1 MDETYKYLLSD
12 MRQALGMRH
21 LCAALDSLQGA
32 ASCLKEAAVADEA
45 AQIRASYDMMLDYFE
60 KGVADP
66 ERAKLYHRFMQRCME
81 LGETLGRVGE
91 LQSDSH
97 YATTRRM
104 LQRLLGDVPSL
115 LAVDSLAALEHR
127 NLFDLIM
134 TSPQLLM
141 AEHELLSSYL
151 WHEEDLLERKCL
163 VASALTLGCMKCFD
177 VHKLRLLI
185 ALSEHTEPSL
195 QVRGLVGTVFV
206 CAYHAD
212 KVVYYPDVESRLS
225 LLLDQAP
232 WVQRLDELQTQLFLT
247 LDTKRIDRKI
257 NEEIVPKI
265 MEHIKEVRKERDLS
279 LDDFNPD
286 LMDSDFNPDWHRPT
300 DHAMDGYF
308 KEFAAWQEK
317 GADLYM
323 NTFSHLKQRFPFFN
337 YAANWFY
344 PFTFNHPS
352 VPDSCRTNPMVGMML
367 KANGLCDSDKYS
379 FCLMAESLPGTNSM
393 DQVMNHMPE
402 EVKANLQGSMNE
414 ALASDFSKEDFKQQL
429 RSYVQGFY
437 RFCHLFSFRSDY
449 PNPFKSN
456 LLIGEIHPFEPLLAN
471 SAAVLRMADAVFDD
485 HSYSLAS
492 HLYAQLPPD
501 ECHVQTWQKMGFCDE
516 SLKRYDEAVDCYEEA
531 LQTDP
536 ASVWTLRR
544 ISTCLR
550 RLHRY
555 AEAELHLLDLEQM
568 QPEETEV
575 ALWLAE
581 CFMHE
586 QLYDEAFKRLFK
598 VDYLQ
603 PGLPKVQR
611 ALGWC
616 SLLTGKYEQAE
627 KYYGRLLADEAHR
640 TPSDFLNA
648 GHTAWLMGHMS
659 ETISRYKAAA
669 QASENPY
676 EFLLEDRPLLL
687 KAGKT
692 EAELT
697 MMADAVGRSVQQ
709 KGQ

>member
-12 MRQALGMRH
+12 MRQALGARH

-32 ASCLKEAAVADEA
+32 AACLKKADVAEEA

-66 ERAKLYHRFMQRCME
+66 ERAKLYNRFMQRCME

-97 YATTRRM
+97 YATTRRT
-104 LQRLLGDVPSL
+104 LQHLMGDVPSL
-115 LAVDSLAALEHR
+115 LGVDSLATLEHR
-127 NLFDLIM
+127 NLFDLIL

-141 AEHELLSSYL
+141 AEHELLSAYL
-151 WHEEDLLERKCL
+151 WHEDDLLERKCL
-163 VASALTLGCMKCFD
+163 VASALTLGCLKYFD

-185 ALSEHTEPSL
+185 ALSEHAEPSL

-206 CAYHAD
+206 CASHAD
-212 KVVYYPDVESRLS
+212 KVAYYPDVESRLS

-232 WVQRLDELQTQLFLT
+232 WAQRLDELQAQLFLT

-265 MEHIKEVRKERDLS
+265 MEHIKDVRKERDLS

-286 LMDSDFNPDWHRPT
+286 LLDSDVNPDWHKPT
-300 DHAMDGYF
+300 DGAMNGYF
-308 KEFAAWQEK
+308 KEFVAWQEK

-352 VPDSCRTNPMVGMML
+352 VPGTCRTNPMVGMML
-367 KANGLCDSDKYS
+367 KSNGLCDSDKYS
-379 FCLMAESLPGTNSM
+379 FCLMAENLPGRNM
-393 DQVMNHMPE
+393 DQMLNGLPE
-402 EVKANLQGSMNE
+402 EVKGDLQNSMNE

-437 RFCHLFSFRSDY
+437 RFCNLFSFRSDY

-456 LLIGEIHPFEPLLAN
+456 LLIGEIHPFESLLAN
-471 SAAVLRMADAVFDD
+471 SEAVLRLADAVFDD
-485 HSYSLAS
+485 HAYSLAC
-492 HLYAQLPPD
+492 HLYALLPAD
-501 ECHVQTWQKMGFCDE
+501 QCSAQAWQKRGFCEE
-516 SLKRYDEAVDCYEEA
+516 SLKRFDEAVHCYESA
-531 LQTDP
+531 LDAEPHST
-536 ASVWTLRR
+536 WTLRR
-544 ISTCLR
+544 LSSCLR
-550 RLHRY
+550 RLHKY
-555 AEAELHLLDLEQM
+555 AEAELHLLELEQI
-568 QPEETEV
+568 QPEETDV

-586 QLYDEAFKRLFK
+586 KLYDEAFKRLFK

-603 PGLPKVQR
+603 PGLPKVER

-616 SLLTGKYEQAE
+616 SLLTGKYAQAE
-627 KYYGRLLADEAHR
+627 KYYGRLLADEEHR
-640 TPSDFLNA
+640 TPADSLNA
-648 GHTAWLMGHMS
+648 GHVAWLMGHMPDAL
-659 ETISRYKAAA
+659 SRYRVAA
-669 QASENPY
+669 QAADKPY
-676 EFLLEDRPLLL
+676 DFLAEDKPLLL
-687 KAGKT
+687 QAGKS
-692 EAELT
+692 EAEIT
-697 MMADAVGRSVQQ
+697 MMADAVGRSVQR
-709 KGQ
+709 KGE